1 MKQER
6 FSEEPESLT
15 EAWAD
20 EGGRRWAAV
29 ADRLEAQLEPV
40 DDILLGRAAL
50 GVGDNVLDVGCGR
63 GVTTRRAA
71 ETVGPDGTVTGL
83 DVAANLIDEARTV
96 AHDGAP
102 VEWVVGDG
110 QRVELP
116 SGPYDVVISRFGALF
131 FDDPVTAFANL
142 ARATR
147 PGGRL
152 VVAVWQPRDRS
163 DVLQRSLDVA
173 AHAAAARGH
182 PVELPPPD
190 TGPFAFGLPEVALD
204 LLARSGWDEAAIEP
218 LNVEMYV
225 CGPGTVEEVVD
236 IGFTFGPLQRALADA
251 PDDVVDAVR
260 AAVADDLRPLHD
272 GTGVKLSGAI
282 AILTG
287 HRPVAAPEGD

>member
-1 MKQER
+1 M
-6 FSEEPESLT
+6 
-15 EAWAD
+15 
-20 EGGRRWAAV
+20 
-29 ADRLEAQLEPV
+29 
-40 DDILLGRAAL
+40 DDILLERAAL
-50 GVGDNVLDVGCGR
+50 GPGESILDVGCGR

-71 ETVGPDGTVTGL
+71 EAVGPDGAVTGL
-83 DVAANLIDEARTV
+83 DVAANLITEARTF

-102 VEWVVGDG
+102 IDWVVGDG

-116 SGPYDVVISRFGALF
+116 SGPYDVVISRFGVIF
-131 FDDPVTAFANL
+131 FDDPVAAFANL

-152 VVAVWQPRDRS
+152 AVAVWQPRDRS

-173 AHAAAARGH
+173 ARAAAARGH
-182 PVELPPPD
+182 PIELPPPD
-190 TGPFAFGLPEVALD
+190 AGPFSFGLPEVVLD

-225 CGPGTVEEVVD
+225 CGPGTVEEVVE

-251 PDDVVDAVR
+251 PDEVIAAVR
-260 AAVADDLRPLHD
+260 AEVADDLRPLHD
-272 GTGVKLSGAI
+272 GTGVKLTGAI

-287 HRPVAAPEGD
+287 RRPVAAPEGD